1 LLSTTRFVGGI
12 TLQIASGTLIAGKY
26 VLEAAIGQGG
36 MGSVWRARHVK
47 LQSEVAVKFMDPGI
61 ASSPAA
67 RERFEREARASA
79 RIDYI
84 HIVRVHDYGI
94 ENNLPYIVME
104 LLRGESLEDRLKRQ
118 FRLPIGE
125 LVPIVAQIGKALRK
139 AHDARIVHRDL
150 KPGNIFLVKSDDD
163 DDEIVKLVDFG
174 IAKETDASIGNTKT
188 GEFMGSPHYMS
199 PEQIQDSR
207 AIDPRSD
214 LWSLGIILFRC
225 LTGTLPFP
233 GETVGAVVGKV
244 LTAPVPSPTSYVR
257 GLPQG
262 VEAFF
267 QKALARD
274 RSMRFQSAREM
285 TDAFAALAG
294 VPAPFGAGRRGSS
307 APWIQQDSLMAS
319 SGAHHAAG
327 HLAGPSAPPPRASD
341 SGFSARPSQPSPLPA
356 QPAPSATPPVERGG
370 KTIKMKPFKGPAP
383 DPGPPKDPP
392 AARRYT
398 GTQPLSDGSQLLAGT
413 LTASP
418 SARETAVHGAS
429 GGPGQRLID
438 TVRAWPLSRKIAV
451 GGGIAAAI
459 LLLLVV
465 ALRSPSAQEGDGL
478 AAPGESASV
487 APQTAPSTPP
497 SSAATAA
504 ESVDGA
510 PVEVD
515 LSETLQ
521 QPAPSNPSSVPSR
534 EDKKASQTLKP
545 LPPGKAWVT
554 INGQGGSCSVSVNGR
569 FVGSTPIKVILDP
582 GRFAL
587 SCIPSNG
594 KLMKQDIHVRSGD
607 SRTVWFTVSGRVP
620 EVKGPGVLFP
630 REL

>member
-1 LLSTTRFVGGI
+1 
-12 TLQIASGTLIAGKY
+12 LQITSGTLIAGKY
-26 VLEAAIGQGG
+26 RLEAPIGQGG
-36 MGSVWRARHVK
+36 MGSVWRARHVT
-47 LQSEVAVKFMDPGI
+47 LQSEVAVKFMDPSI
-61 ASSPAA
+61 ASSAPA

-118 FRLPIGE
+118 FRLSIGE
-125 LVPIVAQIGKALRK
+125 LVPVVAQIGKALRK

-174 IAKETDASIGNTKT
+174 IAKETDASIGSTKT

-244 LTAPVPSPTSYVR
+244 LTASVPSPTSYVR

-327 HLAGPSAPPPRASD
+327 YLAGPPAQAPPPRASD

-356 QPAPSATPPVERGG
+356 QPAPSSTPPVERGG

-392 AARRYT
+392 PAHRFNA
-398 GTQPLSDGSQLLAGT
+398 GTQPLSEGTQLIAGT
-413 LTASP
+413 LTTSP
-418 SARETAVHGAS
+418 SARETVEQGAS
-429 GGPGQRLID
+429 GGPGQSFLAG
-438 TVRAWPLSRKIAV
+438 VRDWPLPKKIVA
-451 GGGIAAAI
+451 GGGIAVVL

-465 ALRSPSAQEGDGL
+465 VFRSPSAENGNRVAVASET
-478 AAPGESASV
+478 AAV
-487 APQTAPSTPP
+487 APPIAPSTDQTPP
-497 SSAATAA
+497 GTTASPA
-504 ESVDGA
+504 ESSGSA
-510 PVEVD
+510 PVVVD
-515 LSETLQ
+515 PSATHKAP
-521 QPAPSNPSSVPSR
+521 QPPALLNPSGWKPSPNAQKGEPQKVPPN
-534 EDKKASQTLKP
+534 KGVINVGAIG
-545 LPPGKAWVT
+545 GKCSKIT
-554 INGQGGSCSVSVNGR
+554 INGVTYGGAPISIPVSPGTYRVFCR
-569 FVGSTPIKVILDP
+569 TPTGSTRD
-582 GRFAL
+582 L
-587 SCIPSNG
+587 S
-594 KLMKQDIHVRSGD
+594 V
-607 SRTVWFTVSGRVP
+607 TVNEGETRGIVFSLP
-620 EVKGPGVLFP
+620 
-630 REL
+630 